1 MLVYQF
7 IIYDIYYVRLS
18 SFAGS
23 DIPVFFSIDD
33 VFTF

>member
-23 DIPVFFSIDD
+23 DIPVFSIDD